1 MITIL
6 FKDITHFIVGYILK
20 INKMNNMLIVTILAI
35 TTIIGMYGFILM
47 IKHIVEITLG
57 IETNQTKVKSEYY
70 KRNNL

>member
-1 MITIL
+1 
-6 FKDITHFIVGYILK
+6 
-20 INKMNNMLIVTILAI
+20 MNNMLIVTILAI

>member
-1 MITIL
+1 LITIL